1 MKYKNSFFKI
11 DTDNNGT
18 YLILYPPVSDGKNI
32 EFEEIKTYIDDNL
45 KIDSSIK
52 ENNNTNYQTLWDIEK
67 AAVRRK
73 YIGFNANIKNKNG
86 FILD

>member
-32 EFEEIKTYIDDNL
+32 EFEEIKTYIDDNYL
-45 KIDSSIK
+45 RMVK
-52 ENNNTNYQTLWDIEK
+52 
-67 AAVRRK
+67 RK
-73 YIGFNANIKNKNG
+73 KK
-86 FILD
+86 